1 MYVDGRLT
9 KPITVIMSQ
18 YVCIK
23 LSCCTLNLPG
33 FMCQLHLNKAGKD
46 KIIKQRFGLNN
57 LLSQTI
63 EMSTGTSNPSLYD
76 SRLSVSNIQVNYF

>member
-1 MYVDGRLT
+1 MLMEGLT

-46 KIIKQRFGLNN
+46 KNH
-57 LLSQTI
+57 
-63 EMSTGTSNPSLYD
+63 
-76 SRLSVSNIQVNYF
+76 